1 MNTQYAKQKIEKL
14 MAVANHPNTNLNE
27 AANARDMA
35 KKVAEKYGV
44 LTWFFLTYEK
54 VVTKV
59 KMDQYILS
67 DRYRWIDITNTIYQ
81 MFACKFDIHG
91 YTKISKKS
99 GYYANIILDGTEKQ
113 VEFLD
118 QVYKIILKA
127 KNQFKKEFES
137 KGIACHMTFTYTLI
151 KGFEGEEMNYES
163 ECFKEVYKVGK
174 LIRNMFEEKAGQGW

>member
-1 MNTQYAKQKIEKL
+1 MNTQYAKQKIDKL
-14 MAVANHPNTNLNE
+14 MAVANHPTTNPNE

-67 DRYRWIDITNTIYQ
+67 DRYRWIDLTNTIYQ
-81 MFACKFDIHG
+81 MFACKLDIHG

-99 GYYANIILDGTEKQ
+99 GYYANIILNGTEKQ

-127 KNQFKKEFES
+127 KNQFKKGFNN
-137 KGIACHMTFTYTLI
+137 KGVTCHSTFTYILI
-151 KGFEGEEMNYES
+151 QGFEGEKANYES
-163 ECFKEVYKVGK
+163 DAFSHVYETGK